1 MPPITPVRQTG
12 RYADRRSARAPAQGL
27 ARPPASGAIRTAVAA
42 VPDPMEPGARL
53 LATVNR
59 RTDILEL
66 ERSHG
71 RISEAAY
78 QVGRVLQEA
87 FERAGRLGS
96 SSNWNDGGRVDIAER
111 HELAIAYAVQD
122 ARRVQAL
129 MRRVEA
135 AVGVVGAR
143 MLRAVIGD
151 RTSFAAIAT
160 ARGRAGDRAVR
171 DVAERFRWLLEETA
185 EQFAARGPD
194 RGRIR

>member
-1 MPPITPVRQTG
+1 M
-12 RYADRRSARAPAQGL
+12 
-27 ARPPASGAIRTAVAA
+27 RTAVGA

-53 LATVNR
+53 LATINR

-78 QVGRVLQEA
+78 QTGRILQEA
-87 FERAGRLGS
+87 FERQSRLGS
-96 SSNWNDGGRVDIAER
+96 SSNWNDGGRVDMSER
-111 HELAIAYAVQD
+111 RELAIGYAVQD
-122 ARRVQAL
+122 ARKVLAL
-129 MRRVEA
+129 LRRVEE

-143 MLRAVIGD
+143 MLRAIIGD
-151 RTSFAAIAT
+151 RVPFGAYAE

-171 DVAERFRWLLEETA
+171 DVAERFRWLLEEVA
-185 EQFAARGPD
+185 DHFAARGPD